1 MGFYFSG
8 QRGKDWG
15 PIASDDASA
24 NTSASSLIGVN
35 MTAPEDFGWKNVSLP
50 STVISRANAEV
61 VWVPRS
67 HNGILVVIGGTK
79 YPESIYADGLSSEQ
93 KKQDVRGIIEALSSF
108 RC

>member
-15 PIASDDASA
+15 PIASDDTA
-24 NTSASSLIGVN
+24 NISASSLIGVN